1 MSERSAWYSGV
12 TDDSFLCV
20 SSLGKIFLY
29 LVLVLLGGALA
40 APQAWHLIQLIPPDW
55 LHGLIGKVQGMP
67 FHRYLSRSLQVA
79 AILLLWPLLRS
90 LRIRSLAEF
99 GIMRNPCTL
108 SDLSV
113 GLAAGVLCAVLL
125 QPMLLL
131 SGSFVL
137 RYGWDTSVLHDL
149 SRILMTAIVVAAIE
163 EFLFRGVLL
172 GFFRQFTSPALAIVF
187 SSVLFAG
194 VHFLNL
200 PSTGVHAS
208 SPVWWSG
215 LATMG
220 SIGSALPTWPILWL
234 AFATLFVAGLIL
246 AWMTIRTASLWAGF
260 GLHSCWILGQ
270 QLFNSAAGFQMNSS
284 GGFLP
289 FIGPSQCNG
298 MVPVGLVPL
307 GSLLLA
313 GILAAV
319 LLRNRVRPP
328 TFPRIAS

>member
-1 MSERSAWYSGV
+1 M
-12 TDDSFLCV
+12 
-20 SSLGKIFLY
+20 
-29 LVLVLLGGALA
+29 A
-40 APQAWHLIQLIPPDW
+40 APQAWHLIQLLPPDW

-99 GIMRNPCTL
+99 GIMCNPRPL
-108 SDLSV
+108 RDLSV

-137 RYGWDTSVLHDL
+137 RYGWDASVLHAL
-149 SRILMTAIVVAAIE
+149 PRILMTALVVAALE

-172 GFFRQFTSPALAIVF
+172 GFFRQFTSPLLAIVC

-200 PSTGVHAS
+200 PAAGSHAP
-208 SPVWWSG
+208 SPEWWSG
-215 LATMG
+215 LAMLG
-220 SIGSALPTWPILWL
+220 SVGSALPPWPILLL
-234 AFATLFVAGLIL
+234 AFATLFAAGLIL

-270 QLFNSAAGFQMNSS
+270 QLFNAAAGFQVTPS
-284 GGFLP
+284 GGLLP
-289 FIGPSQCNG
+289 FFGPSQCNG

-307 GSLLLA
+307 ASLLIA
-313 GILAAV
+313 GILAAL
-319 LLRNRVRPP
+319 LLRKRERPQF
-328 TFPRIAS
+328 FPRTSSDFLSGRR

>member
-1 MSERSAWYSGV
+1 M
-12 TDDSFLCV
+12 

-40 APQAWHLIQLIPPDW
+40 APQAWHLIQQLPPDW

-79 AILLLWPLLRS
+79 AIVMLWPLLRS

-99 GIMRNPCTL
+99 GIRRNPL
-108 SDLSV
+108 PLRDLSI

-125 QPMLLL
+125 QPVLLL

-137 RYGWDTSVLHDL
+137 RHGWEASLLHAL
-149 SRILMTAIVVAAIE
+149 PRILMTALFVAAIE

-172 GFFRQFTSPALAIVF
+172 GFFRQLTSPLPAIVC
-187 SSVLFAG
+187 SSALFAG

-200 PSTGVHAS
+200 PAAGSHAAA
-208 SPVWWSG
+208 PVWWSG
-215 LATMG
+215 FAMLG
-220 SIGSALPTWPILWL
+220 SLGSALPPWPILSL
-234 AFATLFVAGLIL
+234 AFATLFAAGLIL
-246 AWMTIRTASLWAGF
+246 SWMTVRTASLWAAF

-270 QLFNSAAGFQMNSS
+270 QLFNVAAVFQVTPP
-284 GGFLP
+284 GGLLP
-289 FIGPSQCNG
+289 FFGPPQCSG

-307 GSLLLA
+307 ASLLIA
-313 GILAAV
+313 GIFAAL
-319 LLRNRVRPP
+319 LLRKRERPP
-328 TFPRIAS
+328 IFSAGKR